1 MVFVLI
7 LGFLFTAALLNYCAD
22 HVVRITNSL
31 SKSLHIKSFIIGFVL
46 VGITTTFPEMFVAA
60 NAVTSGL
67 PEITVGNLLGGIIL
81 LTGFVFGLGSIALGR
96 ITLNHGFT
104 KFDILLSSI
113 ILASPVFVLWDGELT
128 RLDGVLLVFL
138 YCVQLVALGQRE
150 HVVTMVEEHVSM
162 IKHPVHQALVFL
174 FGVIGVA
181 AASHIFIFI
190 CKTLAQMI
198 DIPELVLGLFVV
210 SIGTNLPEIFLTID
224 AVVKKQRNI
233 AYGSILGSSVINP
246 AVLGVIGVF
255 SPFVVGDLGKLR
267 ITLIILF
274 FAAAYFYWA
283 ASSKRDI
290 TRTEGVGLFL
300 MYLLFI
306 CLELFPV

>member
-1 MVFVLI
+1 MVVVLI
-7 LGFLFTAALLNYCAD
+7 LGFFITAALLNYCAD

-31 SKSLHIKSFIIGFVL
+31 SKSLRIKSFIVGFIL
-46 VGITTTFPEMFVAA
+46 VGITTTLPEMFVAA
-60 NAVTSGL
+60 NAVLTGL
-67 PEITVGNLLGGIIL
+67 PEIAVGNLLGGIIL

-96 ITLNHGFT
+96 VSFNHGFT

-138 YCVQLVALGQRE
+138 YCIQLVALGQRE
-150 HVVTMVEEHVSM
+150 HIVTTVEERVSM
-162 IKHPVHQALVFL
+162 IKHPVHQALVFF
-174 FGVIGVA
+174 FGVFGVA

-190 CKTLAQMI
+190 CKMLAGMI
-198 DIPELVLGLFVV
+198 HVPELVLGLFIV
-210 SIGTNLPEIFLTID
+210 SIGTNLPELFLTID
-224 AVVKKQRNI
+224 AVVRKQRTI

-246 AVLGVIGVF
+246 VVLGAVGIA

-283 ASSKRDI
+283 ASSRRDI

-300 MYLLFI
+300 MYLLFV